1 MKKILRVGLLLF
13 LCALISCNNDSDD
26 ESNSTKFNPDIAGIK
41 NFSNYSSI
49 GVASKNATTARTAR
63 TVTTNSIDILVGTN
77 KSTNLLEK
85 ISFST
90 SNNSETSDDFYVCA
104 YQDTTPF
111 LFVQFSRTETLTQGY
126 FDNNTGENFSPI
138 YAISKKT
145 GKIYNF
151 GDIRFSNSLIF
162 NHFNYSVNGI
172 YMYGNIAY
180 SNNGVYISDCNLDS
194 DTKYVY
200 IITEEQQKL
209 KFEKYCRA
217 DALGD
222 INRKGAISILSDKYG
237 NLLETDGKYL
247 TLKKELKSSSIGWI
261 RGYDGLL
268 YNANS
273 YLNENGDICTGTYSP
288 NPYYLF
294 SNEELLFSNGLEYW
308 YYGISDAN
316 SSKKT
321 GTGHFRREEGIYK
334 VTFADETKSQYEGE
348 LIKQIP
354 SDAIKIG
361 SKFFTLENGTVM
373 YYDYLTNTDNSIT
386 ISNCTVT
393 SISPS
398 TGGIIYNGYG
408 NDFIST
414 VEGFIN
420 AETLEISDN
429 TNDKNTLFTTI
440 YLTPLN

>member
-85 ISFST
+85 ITFST

-126 FDNNTGENFSPI
+126 FYYNTSENFSPI

-151 GDIRFSNSLIF
+151 GDIRFSNDIC
-162 NHFNYSVNGI
+162 YRRNGNTYTI
-172 YMYGNIAY
+172 MGDITY
-180 SNNGVYISDCNLDS
+180 SNDAVFISRCNLD
-194 DTKYVY
+194 TEIKYIY
-200 IITEEQQKL
+200 QLSENENIMKI
-209 KFEKYCRA
+209 EKYCRV
-217 DALGD
+217 DALGNDGWGHNILAD
-222 INRKGAISILSDKYG
+222 IYG
-237 NLLETDGKYL
+237 NLLSLKGNYLTSTKELRTTFDGNWIRNYDGK
-247 TLKKELKSSSIGWI
+247 
-261 RGYDGLL
+261 L
-268 YNANS
+268 YKDNF
-273 YLNENGDICTGTYSP
+273 YIDENGNICTGTYSP

-294 SNEELLFSNGLEYW
+294 SDDELLFSKGLEYW
-308 YYGISDAN
+308 YYSIDNAN
-316 SSKKT
+316 SLKKT
-321 GTGHFRREEGIYK
+321 GTGHFCYREGIYK

-429 TNDKNTLFTTI
+429 ANDKNTLFTTI